1 MLTVEDLVQWI
12 LKNRRGVVFEGW
24 TEENLRPFLLECIDH
39 NLLFYGTDPQGD
51 FTSVVTVQKRSPFR
65 LYLAHALTTKPGELG
80 RQFFERLFILW
91 PGVKY
96 VEADRHGKTH
106 EYRVEDL
113 KRKLQLLC

>member
-24 TEENLRPFLLECIDH
+24 TEETLRPFLLECLDR
-39 NLLFYGTDPQGD
+39 NLLFYATDQQENL
-51 FTSVVTVQKRSPFR
+51 TSVVTVQKQSHFR

-80 RQFFERLFILW
+80 KRFFERLLRLW
-91 PGVKY
+91 PATKY
-96 VEADRHGKTH
+96 VTRDCHGKTH

-113 KRKLQLLC
+113 KRKLNIL